1 MINVR
6 KVKAAGLCDCCDKK
20 KATYEVYCR
29 ISLGSFLS
37 QALTKATR
45 YTYVNHV
52 LKSFPEKSLNSYRMK
67 VIECLRKKELLQKVQ
82 YFFLFTTGTT
92 RRKSPY

>member
-29 ISLGSFLS
+29 ISLGSFFI
-37 QALTKATR
+37 
-45 YTYVNHV
+45 
-52 LKSFPEKSLNSYRMK
+52 KS
-67 VIECLRKKELLQKVQ
+67 
-82 YFFLFTTGTT
+82 
-92 RRKSPY
+92 RRKTPAFRHGDISRVLSLI

>member
-37 QALTKATR
+37 QALTKAIR
-45 YTYVNHV
+45 YTYVNHA
-52 LKSFPEKSLNSYRMK
+52 
-67 VIECLRKKELLQKVQ
+67 
-82 YFFLFTTGTT
+82 
-92 RRKSPY
+92 